1 MKSKFSQNFS
11 AFTQYFVAAGLKEKL
26 TPIEKFTSPNMK
38 AMLKLHVPQVEIG
51 QKGDRN
57 PHWTTGAKRVWTIS
71 LMSGYSE
78 VLKFGALSNPAT
90 IANLSRGQ
98 VSLPEPQTG
107 VIVSPWNPSIA
118 KQVVQG
124 SEATD

>member
-1 MKSKFSQNFS
+1 
-11 AFTQYFVAAGLKEKL
+11 
-26 TPIEKFTSPNMK
+26 MK

-98 VSLPEPQTG
+98 VSLPKPQTG
-107 VIVSPWNPSIA
+107 VIVAPWNPSIT

-124 SEATD
+124 SEATGYGFSSAEKVQTALKDTLHAAHFHLKDDQSQADFS